1 MTTPADYPWW
11 TTKDSIFLPVP
22 QEKSTVQYRYCVFAG
37 GKFLRLGG
45 EWGDHERPT
54 ASKRQGGFGRHQH
67 KGSVRLFGCPTMP
80 QRLQPP
86 RDHRACP
93 TSRPPQSQV
102 TKSSSSR
109 AWQLTNWG
117 RRAKSNNSLSA
128 SDRVLIISYFLPVTL
143 SKDDQGQWAATWNK
157 ENLLAMR
164 IGSNGGTDK
173 ICWVGTVRYNG
184 APIPVEEEM
193 AVANLLAGMSCL
205 SSIHHSNHASSVL

>member
-1 MTTPADYPWW
+1 MVDYQR
-11 TTKDSIFLPVP
+11 FYL
-22 QEKSTVQYRYCVFAG
+22 STSSAREINSAVQILCVRRG
-37 GKFLRLGG
+37 QISPLGG

-54 ASKRQGGFGRHQH
+54 ASKRQRGFNGYQH
-67 KGSVRLFGCPTMP
+67 KGSVRLFGCPTI
-80 QRLQPP
+80 P
-86 RDHRACP
+86 RNFGLPGSPGMSNKSASP
-93 TSRPPQSQV
+93 SQV

-193 AVANLLAGMSCL
+193 AVAL
-205 SSIHHSNHASSVL
+205 S

>member
-1 MTTPADYPWW
+1 MDTSTRAACDYL
-11 TTKDSIFLPVP
+11 DVP
-22 QEKSTVQYRYCVFAG
+22 PSPETSASPGSPGMSNKS
-37 GKFLRLGG
+37 
-45 EWGDHERPT
+45 
-54 ASKRQGGFGRHQH
+54 AS
-67 KGSVRLFGCPTMP
+67 P
-80 QRLQPP
+80 
-86 RDHRACP
+86 
-93 TSRPPQSQV
+93 SQV

-173 ICWVGTVRYNG
+173 ICWVGTVRYKVPHSG
-184 APIPVEEEM
+184 RGEM
-193 AVANLLAGMSCL
+193 AVANLLASMSVFP
-205 SSIHHSNHASSVL
+205 SSSRKLCIISSMRYSASKICGCYYIMSLMCMVL